1 VKALEAVQFRPKV
14 EWNMEQNL
22 SDRIRERAYEIWV
35 ASGSPEGEAE
45 QHWLTAEKEILAI
58 LAPAVPQC
66 IRNATDRPCGRQ
78 SCKGTHQLIPSSAW
92 TLPIIAQKVM
102 HVLLQ

>member
-1 VKALEAVQFRPKV
+1 VRGAVQFQTAVTRSTEVKV

-58 LAPAVPQC
+58 LVPAAP
-66 IRNATDRPCGRQ
+66 NASAKRRTGRVVGNRA
-78 SCKGTHQLIPSSAW
+78 KARTN
-92 TLPIIAQKVM
+92 
-102 HVLLQ
+102 

>member
-1 VKALEAVQFRPKV
+1 M

-45 QHWLTAEKEILAI
+45 RHWLTAEKEILAT
-58 LAPAVPQC
+58 LALVP
-66 IRNATDRPCGRQ
+66 NASAKRRTGRVAGNRA
-78 SCKGTHQLIPSSAW
+78 KARTN
-92 TLPIIAQKVM
+92 
-102 HVLLQ
+102 

>member
-35 ASGSPEGEAE
+35 ASGSPEGEAA

-58 LAPAVPQC
+58 LAPAVP
-66 IRNATDRPCGRQ
+66 NASATRRTGRVVGNRA
-78 SCKGTHQLIPSSAW
+78 KARTN
-92 TLPIIAQKVM
+92 
-102 HVLLQ
+102 